1 MFESFKRIL
10 AGGLTLAVVAGAVA
24 FPATPA
30 AAQDRSRTAI
40 PGGWASAILIQNVG
54 TTTLTP
60 DQYSID
66 FYNGAGELV
75 KPFTPPADASI
86 APGASR
92 EFFIPRAVSDL
103 AAGQYSGVV
112 SSSVPVKAVV
122 NSSTNEATAAPWS
135 AFAYEGVDAGST
147 ATRLFFPGF
156 YKDYFGFRSELVVQN
171 TGTSAATVQAT
182 FYRSSDGTKFG
193 PVTLGQIQPNAAQT
207 FAYNDPAFAGLPGGT
222 SSSLFGVIVEST
234 NGVPLAGVSN
244 IWTASDAD
252 AGAGSFN
259 AFTAGSATAYAAALY
274 NQYFGF
280 VASLTIQNLSDTAA
294 AAGTIRF
301 SDTANTTVN
310 FNIPANQAREF
321 FLPNIAGL
329 GSGNTNGL
337 LSATISAPGG
347 NIVALVNIQRKQRGS
362 TSIADPANPAF
373 GSYGATSATAT
384 SVRVPAIFSDY
395 FGFFTAVTVQN
406 AGNAAATVTLRYGDN
421 RTWVSPSLNPG
432 QTYNFTHLPGNS
444 GNQLG
449 FRAQV
454 GGTVESAQPVVVIVQ
469 HNSDPALTS
478 YPNGTGGKKNQVPN
492 DFLFAL
498 SGFPEGQ
505 Q

>member
-10 AGGLTLAVVAGAVA
+10 AGGLTLAVAAGVLA

-30 AAQDRSRTAI
+30 AAQDRSRTNI

-54 TTTLTP
+54 STTLTP

-66 FYNGAGELV
+66 FYNAAGELV

-92 EFFIPRAVSDL
+92 EFFIPRAVADL

-135 AFAYEGVDAGST
+135 AFAYEGVDANST
-147 ATRLFFPGF
+147 NARLFFPGF
-156 YKDYFGFRSELVVQN
+156 YKDYFGFRSELVIQN

-182 FYRSSDGTKFG
+182 FYRSSDGQAFG
-193 PVTLGQIQPNAAQT
+193 PIALGQIQPNAAQT
-207 FAYNDPAFAGLPGGT
+207 FAHNDAAFGALPGGT
-222 SSSLFGVIVEST
+222 SSSLFGVVIEAT

-259 AFTAGSATAYAAALY
+259 AFTAGSDTSYAAALY

-280 VASLTIQNLSDTAA
+280 VASITVQNLSTAA
-294 AAGTIRF
+294 AVGSITFSDAAGT
-301 SDTANTTVN
+301 TVP
-310 FNIPANQAREF
+310 FNIPANQAREYY
-321 FLPNIAGL
+321 LPGIAGL

-362 TSIADPANPAF
+362 TSVADPANPAF
-373 GSYGATSATAT
+373 GSYGATSSRATA
-384 SVRVPAIFSDY
+384 VRVPAIFSDY

-406 AGNAAATVTLRYGDN
+406 AGSAAGTVTLRYGDN
-421 RTWVSPSLNPG
+421 RTWVSPTLQPG
-432 QTYNFTHLPGNS
+432 QTYNFTHLPGNA

-449 FRAQV
+449 FRAQI

-469 HNSDPALTS
+469 HNTDPALTS
-478 YPNGTGGKKNQVPN
+478 YPNGTGGKRNQIPN

-498 SGFPEGQ
+498 SGFPEATP
-505 Q
+505 